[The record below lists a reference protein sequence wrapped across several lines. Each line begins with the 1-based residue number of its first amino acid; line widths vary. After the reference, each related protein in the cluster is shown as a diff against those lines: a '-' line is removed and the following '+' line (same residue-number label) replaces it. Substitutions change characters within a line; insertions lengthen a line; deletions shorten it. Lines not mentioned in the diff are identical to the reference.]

1 MAALSAGAIVA
12 LVASSVAAAGGLAA
26 TGYQLSQGTPG
37 APKTPTGT
45 DPSQILKSMLPGAK
59 ADAAARAGGGISPE
73 FLAGLTGQES
83 CIPGGGLSI
92 LGDIRS
98 QIGQGP

>member
-1 MAALSAGAIVA
+1 MGIWPAVIAAAAT
-12 LVASSVAAAGGLAA
+12 VAAAGVGAA
-26 TGYQLSQGTPG
+26 SASGAFGTPG
-37 APKTPTGT
+37 SSSKTPTGV
-45 DPSQILKSMLPGAK
+45 DPSQVLKSMLPGAK

-83 CIPGGGLSI
+83 GIPGGGLSI

-98 QIGQGP
+98 QLGQGP